1 MEKKDLISFILPEN
15 PEPFYF
21 VIQLSNGE
29 NVFQDKRDG
38 FQHAW
43 LRLKDFLKVN
53 PEIKIV
59 GMDLVKLNGKT
70 FKTLDNQRGYIFG
83 YKHIKT
89 FLGPKTELTATCFG
103 YCDGEFCHMTWLNA
117 NGKIIQQEK
126 RTKEGCGFFLIENI

>member
-1 MEKKDLISFILPEN
+1 MEKRDLISFALSEN

-21 VIQLSNGE
+21 VIKLSNGE

-43 LRLKDFLKVN
+43 LRLKDFLKAN

-70 FKTLDNQRGYIFG
+70 FKAPDNQSGYIFG
-83 YKHIKT
+83 FKQIKT
-89 FLGPKTELTATCFG
+89 FLGPKTELNAVCYG
-103 YCDGEFCHMTWLNA
+103 YYDGEFCYMTWLNS

-126 RTKEGCGFFLIENI
+126 RTREGTGFFLIKNE